1 MDKVGTS
8 ANTILLS
15 KYRSK
20 NPIKGSALSSSRL
33 VRRNSKGEILP
44 DYHLKLSAEAK
55 KLQNQKPTILNPT
68 KVKPNNEDSSSI
80 NLPDIDVPDAVD
92 IPKAPNAS
100 DIDDVFEEVA
110 EEVTEAIDDVEKAK
124 ELEKAADVIKK
135 ELKIIKK
142 PAVFF
147 VGGFQMIGASFFGEG
162 LKDMT
167 EAVKEA
173 RYYEWDQKGDMI
185 KEIKKRPHDQKVILV
200 GQGLGGDT
208 VVEVA
213 QELNSV
219 DNEFRKIDL
228 LVTLNSAGFD
238 NDFIPQNVSKNLNFL
253 TADNGFTDDGP
264 NIALNDKRTQVKN
277 ILRQE
282 SHSELDDSTDVQ
294 IEIMDEI
301 KNLLS

>member
-33 VRRNSKGEILP
+33 IRRNSKGEILP
-44 DYHLKLSAEAK
+44 DYNLKLSAEAK
-55 KLQNQKPTILNPT
+55 KLQNQKPTTVNPT
-68 KVKPNNEDSSSI
+68 KVKPSIEDSSPMHI
-80 NLPDIDVPDAVD
+80 PDMDVPDIVD
-92 IPKAPNAS
+92 IPKAPDVPDTP
-100 DIDDVFEEVA
+100 DIEDFFEEG
-110 EEVTEAIDDVEKAK
+110 TEAIEDVEKANDLK
-124 ELEKAADVIKK
+124 KATEVIKK
-135 ELKIIKK
+135 EPTTIKK

-147 VGGFQMIGASFFGEG
+147 VGGFQMMGGGFFGDG
-162 LKDMT
+162 LKDMA

-173 RYYEWDQKGDMI
+173 RYYEWDQKGEMI
-185 KEIKKRPHDQKVILV
+185 EQIKKRPHNQKVILV

-208 VVEVA
+208 AVEIA
-213 QELNSV
+213 QELNSLK
-219 DNEFRKIDL
+219 NEFRKIDL
-228 LVTLNSAGFD
+228 LVTLNSVGFD
-238 NDFIPQNVSKNLNFL
+238 NDFIPQNVAKNLNFL
-253 TADNGFTDDGP
+253 TADNGLTDDGP
-264 NIALNDKRTQVKN
+264 NIAINDKRTQVKN

-294 IEIMDEI
+294 VEIMDEI